1 MLLSKNASVITLD
14 STLLMDI
21 ANNANNILFTMEQHV
36 CVKLATT
43 WVVASVYRTVL
54 PIKHGMVCSANASQ
68 GTTSSEATACYAMST
83 ATIPTHS
90 LLASVTMDILERGVN
105 ALSVMLLA
113 QPAVAQVAINV

>member
-43 WVVASVYRTVL
+43 
-54 PIKHGMVCSANASQ
+54 
-68 GTTSSEATACYAMST
+68 
-83 ATIPTHS
+83 
-90 LLASVTMDILERGVN
+90 
-105 ALSVMLLA
+105 
-113 QPAVAQVAINV
+113 